1 MRKYICLTLLFITA
15 SSYNE
20 PDKISLIQER
30 LLIEKSLN
38 HTEKEIERINKILD
52 KSFIKNKIK

>member
-1 MRKYICLTLLFITA
+1 MRKYICLTLLFITT

>member
-1 MRKYICLTLLFITA
+1 MRKYICLTLLFIIT

-20 PDKISLIQER
+20 PDKISLVQER

-38 HTEKEIERINKILD
+38 NTEQEIERINKILD
-52 KSFIKNKIK
+52 DPFYKYKTK

>member
-1 MRKYICLTLLFITA
+1 MKKYICLILVFITT

-20 PDKISLIQER
+20 PDRISLIQER

-52 KSFIKNKIK
+52 QSSYKYKIK

>member
-1 MRKYICLTLLFITA
+1 MRKYICLTLLFITT

-52 KSFIKNKIK
+52 KSFINNKIK